1 MLGFFRFNAT
11 KNMVSKIIKELRSK
25 DRKNIPSI
33 LMLLDQFQVDEVIKD
48 DSKIAKNTMELVYL
62 LFFHLITSLTDVG
75 IRKVW
80 VFFTRGWLG
89 FLSQGSLGYDRQKSE
104 P

>member
-1 MLGFFRFNAT
+1 MLGFFRFNAIE
-11 KNMVSKIIKELRSK
+11 NMVSKIIKELRSK

-33 LMLLDQFQVDEVIKD
+33 LMLLNQFQVDEIIKD
-48 DSKIAKNTMELVYL
+48 DSKIVENTMELVYL
-62 LFFHLITSLTDVG
+62 LFFHLITSLMDLG

-80 VFFTRGWLG
+80 VFFARGWLA
-89 FLSQGSLGYDRQKSE
+89 FLSQGSLEYGREKSK